1 MDMVKI
7 NRMQRALDELSAT
20 RAELIRR
27 YDRSRDGTEE
37 KQNAREGLNRVG
49 AEIVKLE
56 NLIDA
61 AVD

>member
-1 MDMVKI
+1 
-7 NRMQRALDELSAT
+7 MQRALDELSAT